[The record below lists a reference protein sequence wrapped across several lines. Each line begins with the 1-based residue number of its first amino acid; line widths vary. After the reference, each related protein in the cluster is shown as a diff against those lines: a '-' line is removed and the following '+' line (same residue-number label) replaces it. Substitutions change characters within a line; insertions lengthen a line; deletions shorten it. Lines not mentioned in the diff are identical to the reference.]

1 MRRPSVLISTS
12 FGRREH
18 TGVYEGTLLRTTE
31 IQFVEHLRRE
41 ALRHSRGLAAGL
53 RRGIGDDCAV
63 IAQSSKNDLL
73 VTTDL
78 FGTSPDY
85 IPKHVRLCAH
95 LADPMRAVV
104 AEWMKQVKQGE

>member
-1 MRRPSVLISTS
+1 MTHRIPIPT
-12 FGRREH
+12 
-18 TGVYEGTLLRTTE
+18 
-31 IQFVEHLRRE
+31 I
-41 ALRHSRGLAAGL
+41 
-53 RRGIGDDCAV
+53 GIGSGSDCDGQ
-63 IAQSSKNDLL
+63 IL

-104 AEWMKQVKQGE
+104 ADWVKQVEQRR